1 MSSPLTIVVA
11 LDPDTATAAL
21 TDSAAS
27 RVRSQDLSPAGAVG
41 HFSAR
46 RRLTRKLLRRVRGR
60 AAGGPIRLLD
70 FQSMRTHADNY
81 AAWQWQQ
88 WRAVVSGTR
97 DAQPWWVFVDRHRAD
112 PDTWPVSRAQQ
123 AYLAQPRVLAMTAY
137 NAAYRHHPIPRAR
150 LESLQ
155 SGFNAYRTL
164 AALAAV
170 PGDAV
175 ATDGGDLLTPS
186 SGRLFDQL
194 RYLHA
199 ANDYIDR
206 LHRDTPLVAITAQSG
221 SE

>member
-1 MSSPLTIVVA
+1 P
-11 LDPDTATAAL
+11 TAAL
-21 TDSAAS
+21 LLQAIQVGHHHDF
-27 RVRSQDLSPAGAVG
+27 AGA
-41 HFSAR
+41 
-46 RRLTRKLLRRVRGR
+46 
-60 AAGGPIRLLD
+60 
-70 FQSMRTHADNY
+70 
-81 AAWQWQQ
+81 
-88 WRAVVSGTR
+88 
-97 DAQPWWVFVDRHRAD
+97 
-112 PDTWPVSRAQQ
+112 
-123 AYLAQPRVLAMTAY
+123 LAQPRVLAMTAY
-137 NAAYRHHPIPRAR
+137 NAAYRQHPIPRAR

-175 ATDGGDLLTPS
+175 ATADGDLLTTS